1 MRRVKVTVL
10 TADEVQLMRDYL
22 AAQLAVTRWRNT
34 RHGEELTIRLK
45 PLRDGRTQVTVW

>member
-1 MRRVKVTVL
+1 LRRVKVTVL
-10 TADEVQLMRDYL
+10 TADEVQTIRDYL
-22 AAQLAVTRWRNT
+22 AVQLAVVRWRST